1 MTGHEE
7 QTGKIHPG
15 SSVPLAGRKA
25 GRAGQPSPRAS
36 FWNRFQPAM
45 RGTWRPAPLEPLL
58 EQLLEQLVEQ
68 LLEQLGYPYP
78 VPIVPGR
85 FA

>member
-1 MTGHEE
+1 MD
-7 QTGKIHPG
+7 HPG
-15 SSVPLAGRKA
+15 SSVPQAGRRA
-25 GRAGQPSPRAS
+25 GRAGQLSPRAS

-45 RGTWRPAPLEPLL
+45 RGTWRRAPL

-68 LLEQLGYPYP
+68 LEYPSPAP
-78 VPIVPGR
+78 VVPGR

>member
-1 MTGHEE
+1 MRIRRKKE
-7 QTGKIHPG
+7 QKETTNPG
-15 SSVPLAGRKA
+15 SSVPQAGRRA
-25 GRAGQPSPRAS
+25 GRAGEPSPRAS

-45 RGTWRPAPLEPLL
+45 RGTWRRAPLQ
-58 EQLLEQLVEQ
+58 QLLEQ